1 MIKSKQKKILA
12 YKCARCFTEN
22 ADKLAWFYGSDSLYA
37 DSLLCNPCFKDQ
49 FNKLTITEKKEWG
62 FYDKKN

>member
-22 ADKLAWFYGSDSLYA
+22 ADKLAWFYGSNSIFMLIAYFVIHVLKR
-37 DSLLCNPCFKDQ
+37 SIFSIN
-49 FNKLTITEKKEWG
+49 N
-62 FYDKKN
+62 

>member
-12 YKCARCFTEN
+12 YKCARCFTED
-22 ADKLAWFYGSDSLYA
+22 ADKLAWFYGSNSLYA

-49 FNKLTITEKKEWG
+49 F
-62 FYDKKN
+62 KN

>member
-1 MIKSKQKKILA
+1 MLSTKQKKILA

-22 ADKLAWFYGSDSLYA
+22 ADKLARFFSRNSIYR
-37 DSLLCNPCFKDQ
+37 DSLLCNPCFKKMFSQ
-49 FNKLTITEKKEWG
+49 LTINQKKEWG

>member
-49 FNKLTITEKKEWG
+49 FNKLTTTEKQEWE
-62 FYDKKN
+62 FYE